1 MYLTFQDF
9 NTCTT
14 EWRSVLTMAQ
24 ARDVPD
30 DALLIQFALR
40 LNQLR
45 GVDDAPSLLHPEG
58 KPWTRKPCI
67 LQFAQVERNT
77 RNWYRAEHKLRESYG
92 PGADLPKE
100 QHGASLCLH
109 REL

>member
-1 MYLTFQDF
+1 MHDR
-9 NTCTT
+9 

-30 DALLIQFALR
+30 DALLLQFALR

-58 KPWTRKPCI
+58 RP
-67 LQFAQVERNT
+67 
-77 RNWYRAEHKLRESYG
+77 
-92 PGADLPKE
+92 
-100 QHGASLCLH
+100 
-109 REL
+109 

>member
-45 GVDDAPSLLHPEG
+45 GVDDAPSLLHPALHI
-58 KPWTRKPCI
+58 TVCI
-67 LQFAQVERNT
+67 SWEKYKELVSSRAQVER
-77 RNWYRAEHKLRESYG
+77 KLRSRSQPSKG
-92 PGADLPKE
+92 VA
-100 QHGASLCLH
+100 
-109 REL
+109 

>member
-1 MYLTFQDF
+1 MHDG
-9 NTCTT
+9 

-30 DALLIQFALR
+30 DALLLHVTLR

-58 KPWTRKPCI
+58 RPRTRKPCI

-77 RNWYRAEHKLRESYG
+77 RNWYQAEHKLRESYG
-92 PGADLPKE
+92 PGADLP
-100 QHGASLCLH
+100 
-109 REL
+109 RE